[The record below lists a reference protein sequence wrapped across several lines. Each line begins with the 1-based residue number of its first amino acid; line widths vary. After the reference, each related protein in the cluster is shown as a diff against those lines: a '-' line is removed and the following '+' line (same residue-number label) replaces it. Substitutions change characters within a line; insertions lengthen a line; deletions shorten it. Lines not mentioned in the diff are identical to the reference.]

1 MRQKVIS
8 ITVYKVTFSAFD
20 GTIRVSLCM
29 YFTDAT
35 LEMKMNKIGLML
47 ILLTIS
53 PLLFVSNTH
62 SASILY
68 LYHLGGKST
77 TSLHQAISKLL
88 LKNGHQIT
96 AVSPIP
102 LSENLANYTDL
113 GVHDDLIK
121 FSDEFSLEDGYKGTF
136 ANRKLVYEIQN
147 ENCKNIYRNVKLA
160 KAVKNL
166 KVDLVLLEIDGA
178 ECFLPFAAQF
188 NVPIIGVTTS
198 YFAFPDLDG
207 VMGNPINPSSVPI
220 PFSELSPQMNFFQRL
235 QNTKD
240 YVLHLLISWYYINE
254 ADSIVGEHLES
265 PPIRELY
272 DRIAVVFCNNHF
284 SFLSKPT
291 APSTVDIAGIHIG
304 NPSPLPKEIQTF
316 IDSSPKGVIY
326 LSLGSAAKFSG
337 LPKHMHDSF
346 TNVMEKLPY
355 RVIWRH
361 DKPEMVSNTSKN
373 ILVQK
378 WLPQKDILA
387 HPKVILFITHSGIFS
402 TFEAIYFAVPMLTFP
417 ILYDQF
423 TNAVLIKSLGAA
435 LPLELHNLNEQ
446 SLMSGINE
454 VVQNNKYR
462 ENVKKLSNIFKDR
475 PLNPQDTLVYWVNY
489 VLRHKGASNLKPAGA
504 KLPFYQH
511 LLLDVILFLTVV
523 IISTGYIVYS
533 TLKTTT
539 SLLKRLLRNKS
550 TIRKP
555 KTS

>member
-1 MRQKVIS
+1 MNQ
-8 ITVYKVTFSAFD
+8 IT
-20 GTIRVSLCM
+20 
-29 YFTDAT
+29 
-35 LEMKMNKIGLML
+35 L
-47 ILLTIS
+47 ILLTIL
-53 PLLFVSNTH
+53 PLLFAPNTD

-68 LYHLGGKST
+68 LYHLGGKSCIY
-77 TSLHQAISKLL
+77 LHQTISKLL

-113 GVHDDLIK
+113 GVHDDLIQ
-121 FSDEFSLEDGYKGTF
+121 FSDAFSLDDGLMGTL
-136 ANRKLVYEIQN
+136 ANRKLIYGIQN

-166 KVDLVLLEIDGA
+166 KVDLVLLEIDSA
-178 ECFLPFAAQF
+178 DCFLPFAAQF
-188 NVPIIGVTTS
+188 NVPIIGVTTP
-198 YFAFPDLDG
+198 YYAYPDFDG

-220 PFSELSPQMNFFQRL
+220 PFSELPPQMNFFQRL

-240 YVLHLLISWYYINE
+240 YVLHLLISWYYIYE
-254 ADSIVGEHLES
+254 ADSIVAKHLES

-272 DRIAVVFCNNHF
+272 DRIALVFCNNHF
-284 SFLSKPT
+284 SFLPKPT
-291 APSTVDIAGIHIG
+291 APSTVDIAGIRIG
-304 NPSPLPKEIQTF
+304 DPSPLPKEIQTF
-316 IDSSPKGVIY
+316 IESSPKGVIY
-326 LSLGSAAKFSG
+326 LSLGSSAKFSG

-346 TNVMEKLPY
+346 TSVMEKLPY

-361 DKPEMVSNTSKN
+361 DKPEMVSSTSKN
-373 ILVQK
+373 ILVRF

-402 TFEAIYFAVPMLTFP
+402 TFEAIYFGVPMLTFP

-423 TNAVLIKSLGAA
+423 TNAALIKSLGTG
-435 LPLELHNLNEQ
+435 LPLELRNLNEQ
-446 SLMSGINE
+446 SLTSSINE
-454 VVQNNKYR
+454 VIQNNKYR
-462 ENVKKLSNIFKDR
+462 ENVSKLSNIFKDR
-475 PLNPQDTLVYWVNY
+475 PLSPQDTLIYWVNY
-489 VLRHKGASNLKPAGA
+489 VLRHKGASHLKPAGA
-504 KLPFYQH
+504 KLPFYQY

-523 IISTGYIVYS
+523 TISICYIIYW

-539 SLLKRLLRNKS
+539 SLLKRLFCNKS